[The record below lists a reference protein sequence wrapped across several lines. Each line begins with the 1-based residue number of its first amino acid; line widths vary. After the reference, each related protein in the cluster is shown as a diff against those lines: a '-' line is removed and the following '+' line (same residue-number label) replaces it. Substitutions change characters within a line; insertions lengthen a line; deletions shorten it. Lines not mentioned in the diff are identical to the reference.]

1 LESPPVE
8 QDPFESI
15 RYLIAEDK
23 KSVTLTV
30 PGVKLDAAQLDAL
43 LLSLGMM
50 RAGLEPA
57 HPDAPPPLDQW
68 VYHPM
73 DAWQLL
79 PRADGKGTPAEDGF
93 LLVMRSP
100 GMGWCQLQVGGD
112 DAQAMVTYLQT
123 PRTPTA
129 AS

>member
-1 LESPPVE
+1 ME
-8 QDPFESI
+8 QDPFDAI
-15 RYLIAEDK
+15 RYVIAQDK

-30 PGVKLDAAQLDAL
+30 PDIKLDAAQFDQL
-43 LLSLGMM
+43 LLSLAVL

-57 HPDAPPPLDQW
+57 HPDQPPPLDEW

-79 PRADGKGTPAEDGF
+79 PRANSKGTPAEEGF

-100 GMGWCQLQVGGD
+100 GMGWCQLQVPAA

-123 PRTPTA
+123 PRVPSADT
-129 AS
+129 

>member
-1 LESPPVE
+1 ME
-8 QDPFESI
+8 QDPFDAI
-15 RYLIAEDK
+15 RYVIAEDK
-23 KSVTLTV
+23 KAVTLTV
-30 PGVKLDAAQLDAL
+30 PDIKLDAAQFDQL
-43 LLSLGMM
+43 LLSLAVL

-57 HPDAPPPLDQW
+57 HPDQPPGIDEW

-79 PRADGKGTPAEDGF
+79 PRADSKGTPAEDGF

-100 GMGWCQLQVGGD
+100 GMGWCQLQVPAA

-123 PRTPTA
+123 PRVPKA
-129 AS
+129 DI